1 MDTVGVADL
10 LFRPQG
16 PGRLLIRCRGRR
28 PEGGIVSSR
37 VVTAL
42 VALVAFWIMF
52 GVFAL
57 FGGQFDL
64 LVAGVL
70 ALGALAVAAVDRA
83 RRGHRRAGTTA
94 RRTT

>member
-1 MDTVGVADL
+1 MVIVGAADL

-16 PGRLLIRCRGRR
+16 AGRLLIRCRERR

-57 FGGQFDL
+57 AGGQFDL

-70 ALGALAVAAVDRA
+70 AMGALAVAVVDRA
-83 RRGHRRAGTTA
+83 RRGRRRAGTTA